1 MASGGLGRYKSAMRK
16 LMSYLRSLFT
26 PDTAWEPDLE
36 ADRVV
41 MVRYVKGQRQIR
53 PATRDEELDYLNR
66 MAW

>member
-1 MASGGLGRYKSAMRK
+1 MRLIAQLLRFLGFCPLDSEWQ
-16 LMSYLRSLFT
+16 
-26 PDTAWEPDLE
+26 PNLE

-53 PATRDEELDYLNR
+53 PATRDEELDYLSR